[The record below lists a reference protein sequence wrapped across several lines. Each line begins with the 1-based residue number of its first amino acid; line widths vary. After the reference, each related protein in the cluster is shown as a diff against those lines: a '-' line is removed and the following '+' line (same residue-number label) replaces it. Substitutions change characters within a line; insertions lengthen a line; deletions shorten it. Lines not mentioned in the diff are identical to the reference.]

1 MWGNLGRLGINKMFE
16 KCPICGW
23 DVNKNISNTKQK
35 DQNQLALFN
44 PYNYRPW
51 YEIESYE

>member
-1 MWGNLGRLGINKMFE
+1 MFE